1 MSLGSKIAERQS
13 KQRRTIE
20 VSQWGDDGAPLLVYC
35 KPITAG
41 DINKLQRKH
50 KDFLNNMQVEGMVD
64 LIIMKAE
71 DVDGNRLFTLE
82 DKATLMSE
90 PVNLIAE
97 ISGKLFSD
105 VETVED
111 QEKN

>member
-1 MSLGSKIAERQS
+1 MSLGSKIAERQNR
-13 KQRRTIE
+13 QRRTIE
-20 VSQWGDDGAPLLVYC
+20 VAEWGDDGVPLVVYC

-50 KDFLNNMQVEGMVD
+50 KDFLNNMTVAGMVD

-71 DVDGNRLFTLE
+71 NADGDRLFTLE
-82 DKATLMSE
+82 DKPTLMDE
-90 PVNLIAE
+90 PVNLIAQ
-97 ISGKLFSD
+97 ISGSLFAD
-105 VETVED
+105 VDSVED